1 MKSIHQFVRGAGSQ
15 EKAADLLNTNRQ
27 QIQRWLKRDAIIIE
41 GKLYAPIKRLE
52 SGEHYKV
59 IGEANGNLNR
69 NTKRAKVR
77 SD

>member
-1 MKSIHQFVRGAGSQ
+1 MTSIHKFVRDAGSQ

-27 QIQRWLKRDAIIIE
+27 QIQRWLKRDVIIIK

-59 IGEANGNLNR
+59 IGETNGNLNQ
-69 NTKRAKVR
+69 NTKRVKVR
-77 SD
+77 